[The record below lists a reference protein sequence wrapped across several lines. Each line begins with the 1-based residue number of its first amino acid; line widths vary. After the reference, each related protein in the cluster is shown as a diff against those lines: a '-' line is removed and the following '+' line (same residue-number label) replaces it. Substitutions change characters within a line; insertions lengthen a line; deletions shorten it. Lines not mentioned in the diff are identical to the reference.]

1 MCIHI
6 VFLIKHLRGLLLNLN
21 ERSIQAVFENIRL
34 KNQDSLKELSVKNGT
49 QNDTLRNAD
58 KQKDITL
65 ILLFSLKYQV

>member
-34 KNQDSLKELSVKNGT
+34 TNQDSLKELSVKNGI

>member
-34 KNQDSLKELSVKNGT
+34 SNRDSLKELSVKNGT

-58 KQKDITL
+58 KQKDI
-65 ILLFSLKYQV
+65 SP

>member
-34 KNQDSLKELSVKNGT
+34 TNQDSLKELSVKNGT